1 MYYSLASVIQMLVHI
16 HVELFTGEVVNV
28 KYRTLD
34 KRFRQVK
41 GADKILYGLDDVVG
55 QDTIIIVEGMLQR
68 HAQLNTLNQQQ
79 GVLPLKA
86 CMMAPLA
93 HPMHDVA

>member
-1 MYYSLASVIQMLVHI
+1 MHCSLANMHSDAAFTDSAVLELVPLALPLVLPQGAMLWLIESVLHI
-16 HVELFTGEVVNV
+16 GEVVNV

-55 QDTIIIVEGMLQR
+55 QDTIIIVEGMPDS
-68 HAQLNTLNQQQ
+68 T
-79 GVLPLKA
+79 
-86 CMMAPLA
+86 
-93 HPMHDVA
+93 